1 MSNQKSIFLPIFT
14 IVVLGIAFLMLGGCT
29 STIVGGASNIGLAAF
44 DERGIDGNAR
54 DLKTAIHIRE
64 KWFRFDHTLIGAIG
78 LEVFD
83 GRAMLTGA
91 VTDEKVRADAVR
103 LAWAANGVQDV
114 INEIQVVANTGLFDT
129 VNDAW
134 ISGQLSSKIVFDRN
148 VFAINYKIETV
159 NSIIYLI
166 GAAQSQRELDR
177 VFAYARE
184 IPNVIR
190 VVSHVRVKQA
200 P

>member
-1 MSNQKSIFLPIFT
+1 
-14 IVVLGIAFLMLGGCT
+14 
-29 STIVGGASNIGLAAF
+29 
-44 DERGIDGNAR
+44 
-54 DLKTAIHIRE
+54 
-64 KWFRFDHTLIGAIG
+64 
-78 LEVFD
+78 
-83 GRAMLTGA
+83 
-91 VTDEKVRADAVR
+91 
-103 LAWAANGVQDV
+103 
-114 INEIQVVANTGLFDT
+114 VVANTGLFDT

-148 VFAINYKIETV
+148 VSAINYKIETV